1 MLYFLSA
8 PFVIQFDPSCWTRTL
23 EWMLYCRGFHGVS
36 NQLWFNICCSLSWNF
51 TDISFCILFSFYIL
65 TSQLWILRYS
75 IYPWI
80 IQRDSSKLLIRV
92 NWDMRCAV
100 LLWMLVAGCLM
111 LASYSYA
118 YKIYVYFERSI
129 KLLGPVPIHQGCP
142 RSWCECPRLLLNAC
156 IIEAVSWNHKA
167 WDSSLESSQFIWHN
181 WKGCTISKF
190 SFKFTYVDSWKF
202 WFHLYLY
209 LLIPMHVWWY
219 SGLTRWFASFKLL
232 LLMFHLNGQWESLWT
247 ASPL

>member
-8 PFVIQFDPSCWTRTL
+8 LFVIQFDPSCWSRTL

-36 NQLWFNICCSLSWNF
+36 NQLWFNICCSFSWNF
-51 TDISFCILFSFYIL
+51 ADISFCILFSFYVL

-100 LLWMLVAGCLM
+100 HLWMLVAGCLM

-118 YKIYVYFERSI
+118 YKIFVYFERSI
-129 KLLGPVPIHQGCP
+129 KLLGPVPIHQGCS
-142 RSWCECPRLLLNAC
+142 RSWCECLRLLLNAC

-167 WDSSLESSQFIWHN
+167 WGSSLESSQFIWHN

-190 SFKFTYVDSWKF
+190 SFKFTYVDSWTF

-209 LLIPMHVWWY
+209 LLMTMHVWCIIFRFDKMVCFFQVAVCWC
-219 SGLTRWFASFKLL
+219 FI
-232 LLMFHLNGQWESLWT
+232 
-247 ASPL
+247 